1 MKILFFTPYFH
12 PYISGVSVY
21 SKLFLNELKSK
32 HEVEILTFKY
42 DSQLASVDDAD
53 GLKIYRMNFLFRIS
67 KGFISPQSWLF
78 FCKKIR
84 NKNLIIINLP
94 SVEAIPLV
102 LLAKLL
108 GIKVLAIF
116 YCNIDLGPS
125 SIERLLS
132 FLVNSLVKL
141 QLLLADSYLAFSK
154 DYIANLNWSKKLLDK
169 ATYVKPLINQ
179 AKPDAA
185 FLNKLALKKKNQHW
199 IGFVGRISREKG
211 LDYLIDAIKNLS
223 DYQQYTLVIVGPKGK
238 EVAGENKY
246 YLDLLNKIKKN
257 KINCLFLGILS
268 NEELFAFYQTIDLLA
283 LPSINS
289 TEAYGLVQWE
299 AMSVATPIVA
309 SDLPGVREAMQKF
322 KMGELVPAKNAHA
335 LSEAIFRVKDLKT
348 NRDFIKQ
355 AKKAQAFIN
364 NKQSAQVLDQI
375 FEQL

>member
-21 SKLFLNELKSK
+21 SKLFLNELKQK
-32 HEVEILTFKY
+32 HEIELLTFKH
-42 DSQLASVDDAD
+42 DSKLSSVDDGD
-53 GLKIYRMNFLFRIS
+53 GLKIYRMNFLFKIS

-78 FCKKIR
+78 FFKKIR
-84 NKNLIIINLP
+84 DKNLIIINLP

-108 GIKVLAIF
+108 GVKVVAIF
-116 YCNIDLGPS
+116 YCNIDLEAS
-125 SIERLLS
+125 LIERLLS
-132 FLVNSLVKL
+132 FLVNSLVKF
-141 QLLLADSYLAFSK
+141 QLFLADSYLAFSK
-154 DYIANLNWSKKLLDK
+154 DYIANLKWSKKLVDK

-179 AKPDAA
+179 AKPDVA
-185 FLNKLALKKKNQHW
+185 FLNELALKKKNQHW

-211 LDYLIDAIKNLS
+211 LDYLINAIKLLA

-257 KINCLFLGILS
+257 KLNCLFLGILS
-268 NEELFAFYQTIDLLA
+268 NEKLFAFYQTIDLLA

-289 TEAYGLVQWE
+289 TEAYGLVQLE

-309 SDLPGVREAMQKF
+309 SDLPGVREAVQKF
-322 KMGELVPAKNAHA
+322 KMGELVPAKNVHA
-335 LSEAIFRVKDLKT
+335 LSQAILKVKDLKT
-348 NRDFIKQ
+348 KQSFIKQ
-355 AKKAQAFIN
+355 AKKVQAFIK
-364 NKQSAQVLDQI
+364 NKQNTQAVDKIL
-375 FEQL
+375 EQL

>member
-21 SKLFLNELKSK
+21 SKLFLNELKQK
-32 HEVEILTFKY
+32 HEIEILTFRH
-42 DSQLASVDDAD
+42 DSKLSSVDDVD

-78 FCKKIR
+78 FFKKIQ

-108 GIKVLAIF
+108 GVKVLAIF
-116 YCNIDLGPS
+116 HCNINLGPS
-125 SIERLLS
+125 LIERLLS

-154 DYIANLNWSKKLLDK
+154 DYIASLKWSKKLLDK

-179 AKPDAA
+179 AKPDVA
-185 FLNKLALKKKNQHW
+185 FLNKLALKKKKQHW
-199 IGFVGRISREKG
+199 IGFVGRIAREKG
-211 LDYLIDAIKNLS
+211 LDYLVDAIKLLA
-223 DYQQYTLVIVGPKGK
+223 DCEQYTLVIVGPKGK

-246 YLDLLNKIKKN
+246 YLDLLNKIKRN

-268 NEELFAFYQTIDLLA
+268 NEELFAFYQTIDLLV

-289 TEAYGLVQWE
+289 TEAYGLVQLE

-309 SDLPGVREAMQKF
+309 SDLPGVREAVQKF
-322 KMGELVPAKNAHA
+322 KMGELAPAQNAHA
-335 LSEAIFRVKDLKT
+335 LAQAILKVKDLKT
-348 NRDFIKQ
+348 NQDFIKQ
-355 AKKAQAFIN
+355 AKKVQEFLN
-364 NKQSAQVLDQI
+364 KKQSAQVLDQI